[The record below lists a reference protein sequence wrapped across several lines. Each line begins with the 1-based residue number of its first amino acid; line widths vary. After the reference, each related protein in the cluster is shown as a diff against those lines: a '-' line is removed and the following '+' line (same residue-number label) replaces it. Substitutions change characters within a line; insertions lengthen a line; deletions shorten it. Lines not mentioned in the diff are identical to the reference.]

1 MTFAVGKKSQAICDR
16 CGYQYDYLDL
26 QKEWNGLLVCPECYE
41 PKHPQ
46 LDPPYSKPDPE
57 ALRNPRP
64 DRTEPAVETLL
75 PLNPFKTGSAG
86 GGTTV
91 ITVTEPNHGR
101 TNSSTV
107 RFRNVVGFDGIST
120 TVLES
125 ASGYTI
131 TTVDTNRYSVTVSA
145 TATAGS
151 QNGGGGRVSAGP
163 TTLEN

>member
-1 MTFAVGKKSQAICDR
+1 MAYSSGKKAYFISDR
-16 CGYQYDYLDL
+16 SGMRYPYKERI
-26 QKEWNGLLVCPECYE
+26 KEWNGAIVHVSEYE
-41 PKHPQ
+41 AKHPQ
-46 LDPPYSKPDPE
+46 LEIDRQVLDVE
-57 ALRNPRP
+57 ALRDPRP

-131 TTVDTNRYSVTVSA
+131 TTVDTNSYSVTVSA